1 MKVKR
6 LIITL
11 QMALLAPL
19 GLMAHNNPADTA
31 AQHLVL
37 SLEDAQQ
44 YALKHNYALKN
55 ASLELQKAEAAKWQ
69 TLCTM
74 LPQVSMGYDYS
85 NMLGYSIEFAPGM
98 NIEMNPSGSF
108 NLTAAVALSGAQ
120 IVGTMLT
127 EVSRQMSDVSRRQT
141 IQSTY
146 ATVKSTYVSTLVM
159 EETMSLL
166 DSSLANLQRL
176 QKTTDAAVAAGASEQ
191 IDADKLKVQVATLQ
205 STINSN
211 RRTLQVL
218 YNSLLLQLGAN
229 VNSTLELTTTL
240 DEIIDIKQSVA
251 QLSRGFNLNNNFDYQ
266 TLLLGEKA
274 SKKQVTMA
282 HMELL
287 PTISLFYRHS
297 NVSYFGEDAGFNM
310 TPPNAIGASLSWNIF
325 QSGTRAAKIRSAKL
339 DYENFLNT
347 KQQAEDGLKVQY
359 NQASFDLVNAIETYN
374 IQKENIDVSQRVFQ
388 NISEKYKYGRAS
400 SLEVTNASTDLI
412 SAQSSYIQAV
422 ISVVNAQVALEKLQA
437 ENQYDD
443 MVLPYEKGYKE
454 NQ

>member
-11 QMALLAPL
+11 QLVLLAPL
-19 GLMAHNNPADTA
+19 GLMAQNNTDITT
-31 AQHLVL
+31 AQHLML
-37 SLEDAQQ
+37 SLNDAQQ
-44 YALKHNYALKN
+44 YALKHNYALKS
-55 ASLELQKAEAAKWQ
+55 ASLELRKAEAAKWQ
-69 TLCTM
+69 TLSSM
-74 LPQVSMGYDYS
+74 LPQISMGYGYS
-85 NMLGYSIEFAPGM
+85 NMLGYSINLGGM
-98 NIEMNPSGSF
+98 SIEMNPNGSF

-127 EVSRQMSDVSRRQT
+127 EVSRQMSDVTRRQT

-146 ATVKSTYVSTLVM
+146 ANVKSTYVSTLVM
-159 EETMSLL
+159 EQTMSLL

-191 IDADKLKVQVATLQ
+191 IDADKLKIQVATLQ

-218 YNSLLLQLGAN
+218 YNSLLLQLGAD

-240 DEIIDIKQSVA
+240 DEVIDIDSNIA
-251 QLSRGFNLNNNFDYQ
+251 QLERGFNLTNNFDYQ
-266 TLLLGEKA
+266 TLLLGEEA
-274 SKKQVTMA
+274 SKKQLTMA
-282 HMELL
+282 YMDLL
-287 PTISLFYRHS
+287 PTVSLYYQHT
-297 NVSYFGEDAGFNM
+297 NISYFGKDEGFNM
-310 TPPNAIGASLSWNIF
+310 NPPNTIGASLSWNLF

-374 IQKENIDVSQRVFQ
+374 IQKKNIDVSQRVFQ

-400 SLEVTNASTDLI
+400 SLEVTNASSDLI

-437 ENQYDD
+437 ENQYNDV
-443 MVLPYEKGYKE
+443 VLPGEKGYQD

>member
-11 QMALLAPL
+11 QLLLCAPL
-19 GLMAHNNPADTA
+19 GLMAQNNTAGTAD
-31 AQHLVL
+31 QHLVL
-37 SLEDAQQ
+37 SLNDAQQ
-44 YALKHNYALKN
+44 YALKHNYALKS
-55 ASLELQKAEAAKWQ
+55 ASIEVQKAEAAKWQ
-69 TLCTM
+69 TLSTM
-74 LPQVSMGYDYS
+74 LPQISMGYGYS
-85 NMLGYSIEFAPGM
+85 NMLGYSINLGGM
-98 NIEMNPSGSF
+98 SIEMNPNGSF

-127 EVSRQMSDVSRRQT
+127 DVSRQMSDVTRRQT

-146 ATVKSTYVSTLVM
+146 ANVKSTYVSTLVM
-159 EETMSLL
+159 EDTMSLL
-166 DSSLANLQRL
+166 ASSLANLQRL
-176 QKTTDAAVAAGASEQ
+176 QITTDAAVAAGASEQ
-191 IDADKLKVQVATLQ
+191 IDADKLKIQVATLQ

-218 YNSLLLQLGAN
+218 YNSLLLQLGADL
-229 VNSTLELTTTL
+229 NSTLELTTTL
-240 DEIIDIKQSVA
+240 DEVIDIEDNVA
-251 QLSRGFNLNNNFDYQ
+251 QLKRGFNLTNNFDYQ
-266 TLLLGEKA
+266 TLLLGEEA
-274 SKKQVTMA
+274 SKKQLTMA
-282 HMELL
+282 YMDLL
-287 PTISLFYRHS
+287 PTVSLYYQHT
-297 NVSYFGEDAGFNM
+297 NISYFGKAEGFNM
-310 TPPNAIGASLSWNIF
+310 NPPNTIGASLSWNLF
-325 QSGTRAAKIRSAKL
+325 QSGTRDAKILSAKL

-359 NQASFDLVNAIETYN
+359 NQASFDLVNVIETYY
-374 IQKENIDVSQRVFQ
+374 IQKENIEVSQRVFE

-437 ENQYDD
+437 ENQYNDV
-443 MVLPYEKGYKE
+443 VLPGEKGYKE

>member
-6 LIITL
+6 LIIKIQL
-11 QMALLAPL
+11 VLLAPL
-19 GLMAHNNPADTA
+19 GLMAQNNTDITT
-31 AQHLVL
+31 AQHLML
-37 SLEDAQQ
+37 SLNDAQQ
-44 YALKHNYALKN
+44 YALKHNYALKS
-55 ASLELQKAEAAKWQ
+55 ASLELRKAEAAKWQ
-69 TLCTM
+69 TLSSM
-74 LPQVSMGYDYS
+74 LPQISMGYGYS
-85 NMLGYSIEFAPGM
+85 NMLGYSINLGGM
-98 NIEMNPSGSF
+98 SIEMNPNGSF

-127 EVSRQMSDVSRRQT
+127 EVSRQMSDVTRRQT

-146 ATVKSTYVSTLVM
+146 ANVKSTYVSTLVM
-159 EETMSLL
+159 EQTMSLL

-191 IDADKLKVQVATLQ
+191 IDADKLKIQVATLQ

-218 YNSLLLQLGAN
+218 YNSLLLQLGAD

-240 DEIIDIKQSVA
+240 DEVIDIDSNIA
-251 QLSRGFNLNNNFDYQ
+251 QLERGFNLTNNFDYQ
-266 TLLLGEKA
+266 TLLLGEEA
-274 SKKQVTMA
+274 SKKQLTMA
-282 HMELL
+282 YMDLL
-287 PTISLFYRHS
+287 PTVSLYYQHT
-297 NVSYFGEDAGFNM
+297 NISYFGKDEGFNM
-310 TPPNAIGASLSWNIF
+310 NPPNTIGASLSWNLF

-374 IQKENIDVSQRVFQ
+374 IQKKNIDVSQRVFQ

-400 SLEVTNASTDLI
+400 SLEVTNASSDLI

-437 ENQYDD
+437 ENQYNDV
-443 MVLPYEKGYKE
+443 VLPGEKGYQD